1 MRAKNKKCT
10 TRDERYEG
18 LLAAYDACSLSDQI
32 AINDL
37 AEYMG
42 VTDRCARDR
51 LKEFADEFS
60 YCNGVVIRK
69 IRDEFYD

>member
-32 AINDL
+32 TINDL

-42 VTDRCARDR
+42 VTPRCARDR
-51 LKEFADEFS
+51 LKEFSTEFS
-60 YCNGVVIRK
+60 IDHGNVIRN
-69 IRDEFYD
+69 IGIE